1 MNEVKVQIS
10 EVNELVAV
18 NKISQSVIFTF
29 KYQLK
34 RKFDVSSN
42 EI

>member
-10 EVNELVAV
+10 EVNELVVV

-29 KYQLK
+29 KHQLK